1 VAVQTRAGL
10 DRDARL
16 RQRDHFPG
24 VYETEGTVIMS
35 SLLRFNEAPR
45 DLRTEPVVD
54 EQARRW
60 VEAERLRIA
69 RELHDVVSYG
79 LATISLQAGV
89 AAHMADSSP
98 EQAVD
103 ALHAIRAASREVL
116 DEMRGILGQLRADD
130 AAAEPARGIGRLSV
144 LAERTSSAGVQTSVN
159 VSGRPRPISIA
170 HDLAVYRIVQ
180 EALANVLR
188 HSPRAM
194 AWVSVEYTP
203 RSLIVTIE
211 DNGIGSSDGASTEGS
226 GYGITGMR
234 ERATALGGT
243 VEAGPRPG
251 GGFRVRASLPF
262 LRRS

>member
-1 VAVQTRAGL
+1 
-10 DRDARL
+10 
-16 RQRDHFPG
+16 
-24 VYETEGTVIMS
+24 MS
-35 SLLRFNEAPR
+35 SALRFSEASR
-45 DLRTEPVVD
+45 EFRAEPIED
-54 EQARRW
+54 EKARRW

-79 LATISLQAGV
+79 FATISLQAGV
-89 AAHMADSSP
+89 AAHVADSRP
-98 EQAVD
+98 EQAVE

-116 DEMRGILGQLRADD
+116 DEMRAILGQLRADD
-130 AAAEPARGIGRLSV
+130 EAAEPARGIGRLSV

-159 VSGRPRPISIA
+159 VSGRRRPISVA

-194 AWVSVEYTP
+194 AWVSVEYEQ
-203 RSLIVTIE
+203 RRLVVTIE
-211 DNGIGSSDGASTEGS
+211 DNGMGSSGDATTEGS
-226 GYGITGMR
+226 GYGIMGMR
-234 ERATALGGT
+234 ERAGALGGT

-262 LRRS
+262 VRRP